1 MSLLL
6 DVMKERNTRSAN
18 RALNSTAQSAAPAV
32 AHTVPDTDIVVQDT
46 SAYDKYK
53 LDDLIPIW
61 NKHNKPAQ
69 LTSHILKRLDKTIK
83 AAMTSYAG

>member
-1 MSLLL
+1 MS
-6 DVMKERNTRSAN
+6 
-18 RALNSTAQSAAPAV
+18 STAQAAAPAA
-32 AHTVPDTDIVVQDT
+32 AHAVPNTDAVVQDT

-61 NKHNKPAQ
+61 NKHDKPTQ